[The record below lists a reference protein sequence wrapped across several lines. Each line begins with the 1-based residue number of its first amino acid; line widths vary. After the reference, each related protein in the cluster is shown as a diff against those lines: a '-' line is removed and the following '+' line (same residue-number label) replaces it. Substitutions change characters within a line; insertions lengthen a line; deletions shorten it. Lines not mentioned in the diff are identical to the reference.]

1 MSNRHCTKHI
11 SGSIL
16 MDQDRLPCLPI
27 SVLDGLIR
35 DESHGPGHHE
45 IRLIEE
51 TDSPRAPDLAFPLS
65 RCEARLPARRHPR
78 PFRRPSIPTVLSWR
92 KNNLLPAGISF
103 LSMFLVRWVRS
114 RRRGYR
120 NLAPRAPE
128 RRSQLIHQSDL
139 FCIFPVSFEYVT
151 VPTRIFGCIH

>member
-1 MSNRHCTKHI
+1 L
-11 SGSIL
+11 GSIL
-16 MDQDRLPCLPI
+16 TGQDRLPCLPI
-27 SVLDGLIR
+27 SVLDSLIR
-35 DESHGPGHHE
+35 DGSHGPGYHE
-45 IRLIEE
+45 IRLVEE
-51 TDSPRAPDLAFPLS
+51 ADSPCAPDPALPLS
-65 RCEARLPARRHPR
+65 RCEAHLPAWRHPR

-92 KNNLLPAGISF
+92 KNNPLPAGISY
-103 LSMFLVRWVRS
+103 LSMFLVRWVRG